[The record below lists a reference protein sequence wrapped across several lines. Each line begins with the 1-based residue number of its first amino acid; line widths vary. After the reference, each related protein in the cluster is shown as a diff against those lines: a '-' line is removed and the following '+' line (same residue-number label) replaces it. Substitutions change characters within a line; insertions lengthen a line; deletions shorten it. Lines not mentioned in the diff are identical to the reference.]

1 MMLERHGVQKF
12 ARCRRLLMRCLAARK
27 QPTAD
32 PELLLQQAQE
42 EMRAVHAR
50 NRERAVQA
58 ITRKNYFLELAD
70 NARREIK
77 EQREKASVAERRGQ
91 HEAAARCRAEAELC
105 AATLESVEAQYQ
117 EALAEAEAVKAAI
130 KAEEERIRQWTAEA
144 LPLRAQWRVART
156 EKTIEVRLAE
166 ITTRVQYTSPDE
178 LSDAHE
184 RNRAALV
191 EAIKVRC
198 DLEQMIKDT
207 ARKVDMLN
215 AKAALARQRGDEDL
229 ERQLLRESESYE
241 ATLPM
246 MRESLERSER
256 MTERATA
263 LVREEEA
270 GLSASDAA
278 TNETTGDSGTSTGH

>member
-1 MMLERHGVQKF
+1 
-12 ARCRRLLMRCLAARK
+12 
-27 QPTAD
+27 
-32 PELLLQQAQE
+32 
-42 EMRAVHAR
+42 
-50 NRERAVQA
+50 
-58 ITRKNYFLELAD
+58 
-70 NARREIK
+70 
-77 EQREKASVAERRGQ
+77 
-91 HEAAARCRAEAELC
+91 
-105 AATLESVEAQYQ
+105 
-117 EALAEAEAVKAAI
+117 
-130 KAEEERIRQWTAEA
+130 
-144 LPLRAQWRVART
+144 
-156 EKTIEVRLAE
+156 
-166 ITTRVQYTSPDE
+166 
-178 LSDAHE
+178 
-184 RNRAALV
+184 
-191 EAIKVRC
+191 
-198 DLEQMIKDT
+198 MIKDT